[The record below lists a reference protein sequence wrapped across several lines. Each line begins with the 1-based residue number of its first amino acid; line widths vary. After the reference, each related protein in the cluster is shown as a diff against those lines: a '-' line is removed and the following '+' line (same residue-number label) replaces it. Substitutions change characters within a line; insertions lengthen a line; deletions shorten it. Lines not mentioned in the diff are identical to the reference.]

1 MGQRRLAGLGAIA
14 IGAVLA
20 MAVGLAA
27 QAQESPLVMG
37 VIPTEGLGLVAWEG
51 TIDDLAIEAA
61 GDGCRLESVWAT
73 VGGQFIGYTVGAP
86 DFVNANFESRIGT
99 TLRASRTVLLVC
111 AEGSA
116 SRRLR
121 RRPLRHRRPRS
132 RRAPHRLRHRRGRRV
147 RRPRRRSPRL
157 RSTTRLG
164 RTSRA
169 VTSRRRRTRRSCS
182 RQRADPGWTGTASTP
197 TGMGLRARSCR
208 RRPRRDVI
216 RFDRDSI
223 ENCNASMAPGRYALP
238 RQLGAGILK
247 RPPDDD

>member
-111 AEGSA
+111 AEGERVAPAPTATATPSPTSQPPGPAPTA
-116 SRRLR
+116 S
-121 RRPLRHRRPRS
+121 PT
-132 RRAPHRLRHRRGRRV
+132 
-147 RRPRRRSPRL
+147 RSPGATPAPPF
-157 RSTTRLG
+157 STTPLYDPFG
-164 RTSRA
+164 PDL
-169 VTSRRRRTRRSCS
+169 SCS
-182 RQRADPGWTGTASTP
+182 DFPTQADAQILFEAAGGPEVDRH
-197 TGMGLRARSCR
+197 GL
-208 RRPRRDVI
+208 
-216 RFDRDSI
+216 DSDGDGI
-223 ENCNASMAPGRYALP
+223 ACEELP
-238 RQLGAGILK
+238 
-247 RPPDDD
+247 